1 MAMIYRTGFLLKR
14 VVFVAAMA
22 LLLAACGGG
31 GGGDGGGG
39 GAAPLAN
46 TGALSLGITD
56 APVDDLYAVWVTF
69 TSVIIQPADGSDRIV
84 VDVTDDQGN
93 GKSIELKALGQG
105 KTEMLLDEY
114 PLPAGDYSWVR
125 LVIDPLKTYVVEDE
139 GGAELLL
146 DCPSCTK
153 SGLKLNRPFNMEAR
167 GWVAFTIDFDL
178 RKSIT
183 LRQRNKP
190 NPQDYDYMLRPT
202 LRILD
207 TEIASAF
214 IHGTVTDVRSEQ
226 SNPDTPAGCM
236 VYVYTG
242 DVETDDICMT
252 QDDPPVDCPTDG
264 ARPHTE
270 ADVALDT
277 DDGFYKYRTGFLYP
291 DLYTLA
297 LVCED
302 DDPLLDEDLL
312 FIGRVTVD
320 APAAAYGTER
330 NLLLEDTPRLLLS
343 KQIASGNPFSKVG
356 DVVKYDYLVTNTGND
371 SLAGPVTVADD
382 KTTVA
387 CPALITIGDLDASLD
402 PGEKVTCTAD
412 YTIIA
417 ADVVAGEVI
426 NKAVAS
432 ADGVDS
438 NADVEK
444 AELAVP

>member
-1 MAMIYRTGFLLKR
+1 MIARIGILLKNC
-14 VVFVAAMA
+14 VFVAAMA
-22 LLLAACGGG
+22 LVLAACGGG
-31 GGGDGGGG
+31 GGGSGGGG
-39 GAAPLAN
+39 GA

-69 TSVIIQPADGSDRIV
+69 TEVIIQPAGGGDRIV

-93 GKSIELKALGQG
+93 GKSIELKSLGEG
-105 KTEMLLDEY
+105 NTEMLLDEY

-125 LVIDPLKTYVVEDE
+125 LVIDPSKTYVVEDE

-146 DCPSCTK
+146 DCPSCTQ

-183 LRQRNKP
+183 LWQRNKP
-190 NPQDYDYMLRPT
+190 NPQDYDYKLRPT

-214 IHGTVTDVRSEQ
+214 IHGTVTDVRSVQ

-242 DVETDDICMT
+242 DVVTDDICMT
-252 QDDPPVDCPTDG
+252 EDDPPVECPTDG

-277 DDGFYKYRTGFLYP
+277 DDGLYKYRAGFLYP

-312 FIGRVTVD
+312 YIGTALVD
-320 APAAAYGTER
+320 APAAAYGTQHDF
-330 NLLLEDTPRLLLS
+330 LLEDSP
-343 KQIASGNPFSKVG
+343 
-356 DVVKYDYLVTNTGND
+356 
-371 SLAGPVTVADD
+371 
-382 KTTVA
+382 
-387 CPALITIGDLDASLD
+387 
-402 PGEKVTCTAD
+402 
-412 YTIIA
+412 
-417 ADVVAGEVI
+417 
-426 NKAVAS
+426 
-432 ADGVDS
+432 
-438 NADVEK
+438 
-444 AELAVP
+444 